1 MLLLGGTIMRYINE
15 LREGE
20 TVIGH
25 YLCKSKQSLK
35 SRAGK
40 TYLSLK
46 LQDKTGMVD
55 AKVWDMT
62 NDIKAFDENDF
73 IKIDAAVVTYQNDI
87 QLNVK
92 RIRRS
97 MEGEY
102 EPSDYIPC
110 TEKNI
115 EEMYQKLMSYIKT
128 IESPYVKKLL
138 EIIFYKHPIVSKNFK
153 THPAAKSVHHS
164 YMGGLLEHTLSVTE
178 ICNFA
183 APRYKYVNRDIL
195 IASAMLHD
203 VGKLMELS
211 EFPENNYTDDGELL
225 GHLIIGSEMIT
236 EAAAKIDGFPKELES
251 LLKHCMISHHG
262 EYEYGSPKL
271 PKTIEAYILHCAD
284 NLDAKSK
291 VFEEMID
298 NNSNQGNWAGYHK
311 MLQRNIRKSDYKEGM
326 K

>member
-115 EEMYQKLMSYIKT
+115 E
-128 IESPYVKKLL
+128 
-138 EIIFYKHPIVSKNFK
+138 
-153 THPAAKSVHHS
+153 
-164 YMGGLLEHTLSVTE
+164 
-178 ICNFA
+178 
-183 APRYKYVNRDIL
+183 
-195 IASAMLHD
+195 
-203 VGKLMELS
+203 
-211 EFPENNYTDDGELL
+211 
-225 GHLIIGSEMIT
+225 
-236 EAAAKIDGFPKELES
+236 
-251 LLKHCMISHHG
+251 
-262 EYEYGSPKL
+262 
-271 PKTIEAYILHCAD
+271 
-284 NLDAKSK
+284 
-291 VFEEMID
+291 
-298 NNSNQGNWAGYHK
+298 
-311 MLQRNIRKSDYKEGM
+311 
-326 K
+326 